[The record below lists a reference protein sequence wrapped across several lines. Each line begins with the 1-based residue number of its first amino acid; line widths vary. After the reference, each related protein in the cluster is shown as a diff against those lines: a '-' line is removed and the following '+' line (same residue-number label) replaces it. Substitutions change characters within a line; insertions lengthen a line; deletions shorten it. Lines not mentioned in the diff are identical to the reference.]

1 MPTVTE
7 PASRTR
13 RQWLQ
18 GMALLAAWPTRPWAQ
33 AAQTPRWAA
42 AWAVGPD
49 LFVGVLQAPATAT
62 DRLQVV
68 QAHAIPTRAHGMT
81 QLADGRLLFASRR
94 PGDWLLQLHP
104 DGRAHW
110 HWIEPDRAF
119 NGHVIASAD
128 GRQIYTTETD
138 LADSQGLI
146 GVRDAQTLEKI
157 AEWRTGGMDPHQL
170 LLDRDGSLVVA
181 NGGIPTQSETG
192 RRKLRLTQ
200 MDSSIARLLPAE
212 QGALAGQ
219 WRLPDP
225 RLSLRHLA
233 WGPAVAWAPRQRWL
247 GIALQAEHDRIED
260 RQQAPVLA
268 LLDGQH
274 LHTAPLPAGAQWQG
288 YGGDI
293 SCHRG
298 RFAVSCPRADTLS
311 WWQPPTTASTHAV
324 CVQQDLQPGVY
335 GLSNDSVHQP
345 LQPDSTQLWA
355 GGTQHVRHWLQG
367 EHVAASSALQLDNHW
382 IALHR

>member
-1 MPTVTE
+1 MPMATN
-7 PASRTR
+7 PASCSR

-18 GMALLAAWPTRPWAQ
+18 GMALLATLPLGSWAQ
-33 AAQTPRWAA
+33 SLARPRLAA
-42 AWAVGPD
+42 AWAVGGD
-49 LFVGVLQAPATAT
+49 NFVGVLQVAAAGAAP
-62 DRLQVV
+62 LEVLL
-68 QAHAIPTRAHGMT
+68 AHPVPTRAHGMT
-81 QLADGRLLFASRR
+81 QLHDGTLLFASRR
-94 PGDWLLQLHP
+94 PGDWLLRLQP
-104 DGRAHW
+104 DGQADW
-110 HWIEPDRAF
+110 HWMEEDRVL
-119 NGHVIASAD
+119 NGHVIASHN
-128 GRQIYTTETD
+128 GQHLYTTETD

-146 GVRDAQTLEKI
+146 GVRDVRTLQKI

-268 LLDGQH
+268 LLDGLH

-355 GGTQHVRHWLQG
+355 GGTQHVRHWPQG
-367 EHVAASSALQLDNHW
+367 EPVAASSALQLDNHW